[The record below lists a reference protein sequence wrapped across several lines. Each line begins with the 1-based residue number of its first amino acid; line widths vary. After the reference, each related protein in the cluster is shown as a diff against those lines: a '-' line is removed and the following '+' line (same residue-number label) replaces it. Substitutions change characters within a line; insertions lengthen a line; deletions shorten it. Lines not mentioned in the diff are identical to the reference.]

1 MVLSLAQIAIRNGAK
16 LFPGATKVIQKAAG
30 KMLDQL
36 SGTMTRSSAEEQT
49 KRLIRKQFK
58 ELEIPKK
65 SLGGLTTTVP
75 PKKGPN
81 SQVPPVKLKGG
92 DVQLEVLSLKSVL
105 MIKNFKDIV
114 ILLITMV
121 L

>member
-75 PKKGPN
+75 PKRGPN
-81 SQVPPVKLKGG
+81 SQGLA
-92 DVQLEVLSLKSVL
+92 SLK
-105 MIKNFKDIV
+105 KYGKQY
-114 ILLITMV
+114 
-121 L
+121 

>member
-16 LFPGATKVIQKAAG
+16 LFPGATKV
-30 KMLDQL
+30 MLDQL

-92 DVQLEVLSLKSVL
+92 GCAIRGTK
-105 MIKNFKDIV
+105 FKGV
-114 ILLITMV
+114 F
-121 L
+121 

>member
-1 MVLSLAQIAIRNGAK
+1 MVLSLAQIAIRNGAQ

-36 SGTMTRSSAEEQT
+36 SGTMSSSSAEELVKKT
-49 KRLIRKQFK
+49 IRKQFK
-58 ELEIPKK
+58 ELQIPKK

-92 DVQLEVLSLKSVL
+92 GCAIRGTK
-105 MIKNFKDIV
+105 FKGV
-114 ILLITMV
+114 F
-121 L
+121 

>member
-36 SGTMTRSSAEEQT
+36 SGTMSSSSAEELVKKT
-49 KRLIRKQFK
+49 IRKQFK
-58 ELEIPKK
+58 ELQIPKK

-92 DVQLEVLSLKSVL
+92 GCAIRGTK
-105 MIKNFKDIV
+105 FKGV
-114 ILLITMV
+114 F
-121 L
+121 